1 MNAIVDII
9 ETLIPICVMCV
20 LPIMVVWLIT
30 RARVK
35 KNDQKM
41 AVLVKAIEN
50 GVEIDPELLISETES
65 SRNTKMKLIRK
76 LTTGIVCFIIGVA
89 LLICP
94 CCPCL
99 EKPDF
104 QCDVPG
110 SPRLLIFSD
119 RNDESVV
126 YQ

>member
-1 MNAIVDII
+1 
-9 ETLIPICVMCV
+9 
-20 LPIMVVWLIT
+20 
-30 RARVK
+30 
-35 KNDQKM
+35 
-41 AVLVKAIEN
+41 
-50 GVEIDPELLISETES
+50 
-65 SRNTKMKLIRK
+65 MKLIRK

-94 CCPCL
+94 SLDTFEDVAGLEMLYIGGVFLIASAFGRLFCRAVRPCL